1 MFATSKGM
9 LTATTGAIP
18 TTPGGTPEARA
29 ESAALSVLNAG
40 MPASSVSTLVAFPS
54 TAYIGSIAAGIT
66 DDTVES
72 LLQSLTTVRH
82 NNQYFSGLKKWKRV
96 QDASG
101 QPKSF
106 GFAEF
111 SGAPAV
117 ARAVR
122 LLNGMVLLRSGL
134 LVKVDKET
142 LKAIDLYEDELRK
155 ELKAD
160 DLADHYYEQDLAA
173 LQALCPIIAERG
185 LSASLEGVETLIRGL
200 RDRYKVSK
208 KSEPSIEAKAEEARD
223 EPKRDEPRPE
233 RRPSAPQ
240 SHQQYHGRAHEDEQH
255 ELFAFRDRE
264 RRWEQREAQMQRQR
278 AEEAGRERDR
288 LARLERERQDV
299 LQAYEKFDDRDPEH
313 IIDIVAVLPSR
324 YRRAV
329 KTTEGQVAP
338 FGALFYLDR
347 AAWKRERE
355 GELGHERDADARD
368 ETEER
373 ERMQRREEE
382 RRRWDEH
389 LASGLAF
396 IEQAQER
403 AVPTPITDEGR
414 LHELEALRA
423 NQHSS
428 AETRIRKMCSLIPM
442 GREALLTCPIPW
454 HRWAAS
460 DRRWHQLSDILIA
473 RIDRA
478 ARSSRAAHEQALDY
492 MHNLRKLISRQPPRD
507 PDTNRRVFR
516 LTDELATAVMPAE
529 SSDTA
534 VCIYRRWVFEAEAE
548 TAGLFPAQD

>member
-1 MFATSKGM
+1 M

-18 TTPGGTPEARA
+18 ATPGNTPESRA
-29 ESAALSVLNAG
+29 ESAALSVLNTIAST
-40 MPASSVSTLVAFPS
+40 SSVSTLVTFPS
-54 TAYIGSIAAGIT
+54 VAYIGNIAAGIT
-66 DDTVES
+66 DDTMES
-72 LLQSLTTVRH
+72 LLQSLTTIRH

-106 GFAEF
+106 GFSEF

-122 LLNGMVLLRSGL
+122 LLNGMMLLRSGL

-142 LKAIDLYEDELRK
+142 LKAIDLYEDELKK

-160 DLADHYYEQDLAA
+160 NLTDHYYEQDLAA

-200 RDRYKVSK
+200 KDRCKSSN
-208 KSEPSIEAKAEEARD
+208 KSEPNKEAKAEVVKD
-223 EPKRDEPRPE
+223 EPKRDESRPE
-233 RRPSAPQ
+233 RRPLAPQ
-240 SHQQYHGRAHEDEQH
+240 SHQQFHGKIHEDGQH

-264 RRWEQREAQMQRQR
+264 RRWEQREAQIQRQR
-278 AEEAGRERDR
+278 AEETSRERDR
-288 LARLERERQDV
+288 LARLEKERQDA
-299 LQAYEKFDDRDPEH
+299 LQAYEKFDDRDLEH

-329 KTTEGQVAP
+329 KTKEGQVAP

-347 AAWKRERE
+347 MAWKRERE
-355 GELGHERDADARD
+355 GELTHERDADARD

-396 IEQAQER
+396 LEQAQER
-403 AVPTPITDEGR
+403 AVPTPITDDGR
-414 LHELEALRA
+414 LHELEALRV

-442 GREALLTCPIPW
+442 GREALLTCSIPW

-460 DRRWHQLSDILIA
+460 DRRWHQLSDTLVA
-473 RIDRA
+473 RIDRT
-478 ARSSRAAHEQALDY
+478 ARSSRAAHEYALDY

-507 PDTNRRVFR
+507 PDTNRRVYR

-529 SSDTA
+529 SPETA
-534 VCIYRRWVFEAEAE
+534 VRIYRRWVFEAEAE
-548 TAGLFPAQD
+548 AAGLFPDQY